1 MRIVA
6 ALTLGAV
13 ISCGGGSK
21 DPGPLFEEEER
32 RDMPMAA
39 DAIAGV
45 ADGELADVL
54 YEHWDWTM
62 EQSPTWATTLGDHR
76 FDDAI
81 HIPSRQALVHAE
93 DMRREFLN
101 RARGIDLADLSA
113 ADELTLRLFE
123 QRLESAIASEVCE
136 LEKWSVSSG
145 NNPVARFNYLPE
157 QHKLATAEDGANL
170 VARYREIPLAI
181 DHMLDSLSRGVAA
194 KMYVSAETLRRTIEM
209 IDKQLAESLDEWPLL
224 APARDKPDGWSA
236 ADHSAFAAELR
247 AVVDEEIVPA
257 YENYRAYLAGV
268 ILPKARGPRDD
279 IGLLGLPGGQGEKCY
294 DARIAH
300 YTGLDLTAQEL
311 HDLGLQEI
319 DRINTEMIALGENL
333 LEVDGLPAILDALR
347 TRPELYFTSKK
358 QIIEAATKALDA
370 ARTAMPQWFGIVPRT
385 DVSVVAIPDYE
396 APFTTI
402 AYYRPPHYD
411 GSKAGEYFINTYE
424 PNTRPRFELQVL
436 TYHESIPGHHLQYTI
451 SQERNELP
459 AFRKFGGNTAFS
471 EGWALYTERLA
482 EEMGLYSGDLDRM
495 GMLSYDAWR
504 AARLVVDTGIHAFGW
519 TRQQAIDYM
528 LAHTALAENN
538 IVNEVDRYISWPGQ
552 ALAYKVG
559 QLEIIR
565 LRQWAEDELG
575 DEFTIKQFHDV
586 VLRNGAVT
594 LPILEK
600 EIKAWVKASR

>member
-1 MRIVA
+1 LA
-6 ALTLGAV
+6 LGALV
-13 ISCGGGSK
+13 ACSGGSK
-21 DPGPLFEEEER
+21 DPGPLFEEEDR
-32 RDMPMAA
+32 RDMPLAE
-39 DAIAGV
+39 DAISGV
-45 ADGELADVL
+45 TDDELVDVL
-54 YEHWDWTM
+54 YDHWDWMM
-62 EQSPTWATTLGDHR
+62 EESPTWATTLGDHR
-76 FDDAI
+76 FDDELAI
-81 HIPSRQALVHAE
+81 RSRQAIEHAQ

-101 RARGIDLADLSA
+101 RARGIDLDDLSA
-113 ADELTLRLFE
+113 ADKLTLTLFE
-123 QRLESAIASEVCE
+123 NELESAITSEVCE
-136 LEKWSVSSG
+136 FDKWSVSSG
-145 NNPVARFNYLPE
+145 NNPIARFNYLPNR
-157 QHKLATAEDGANL
+157 HKLATAKDGANL
-170 VARYREIPLAI
+170 IARYRKIPIAV
-181 DHMLDSLSRGVAA
+181 DHALDSLTRGVAA
-194 KMYVSAETLRRTIEM
+194 KMYVSAETLRRTVEM
-209 IDKQLAESLDEWPLL
+209 IDTQLAESIDDWPLL

-236 ADHSAFAAELR
+236 ADHSAFAGELR
-247 AVVDEEIVPA
+247 TIVKDEILPA
-257 YENYRAYLAGV
+257 YKTYRAYLAGV
-268 ILPKARGPRDD
+268 IGPKARGPKDD

-319 DRINTEMIALGENL
+319 DRVNTEMIALGENL
-333 LEVDGLPAILDALR
+333 LEVDGLPAILEVLR
-347 TRPELYFTSKK
+347 TKPELYFGNKK
-358 QIIEAATKALDA
+358 QILEAATKALDA
-370 ARTAMPQWFGIVPRT
+370 ARTAMPRYFGITPKT
-385 DVSVVAIPDYE
+385 DVGVVAIPDYE

-424 PNTRPRFELQVL
+424 PRTRPRFELQVL

-538 IVNEVDRYISWPGQ
+538 IVNEVDRYVSWPGQ

-559 QLEIIR
+559 QLEMIR

-575 DEFTIKQFHDV
+575 QAFALPAFHDV

-594 LPILEK
+594 LPVLEK
-600 EIKAWVKASR
+600 EVKEWVKASR